1 MKELTES
8 LFEYTDGLDHLDFPD
23 QDVINCVLKDRTLYL
38 DKSWNVQTIG
48 RHRSYIAGFDRPESE
63 KNIIHYIVRKPW
75 RYHCHSPYQGLWF
88 SYFAKT
94 PWKLQALYWYVIRL
108 IKFFYYRRDV
118 GADELWYRILGV
130 DAIKCRTEK
139 DADGHEHVVKRR
151 LFGIR
156 L

>member
-1 MKELTES
+1 M
-8 LFEYTDGLDHLDFPD
+8 
-23 QDVINCVLKDRTLYL
+23 YL

-94 PWKLQALYWYVIRL
+94 PWKLEALYWYVICL

-118 GADELWYRILGV
+118 GADEVWYRILGV
-130 DAIKCRTEK
+130 NAIKCRTES
-139 DADGHEHVVKRR
+139 DADGHEHVAERR
-151 LFGIR
+151 LFGIKI
-156 L
+156 